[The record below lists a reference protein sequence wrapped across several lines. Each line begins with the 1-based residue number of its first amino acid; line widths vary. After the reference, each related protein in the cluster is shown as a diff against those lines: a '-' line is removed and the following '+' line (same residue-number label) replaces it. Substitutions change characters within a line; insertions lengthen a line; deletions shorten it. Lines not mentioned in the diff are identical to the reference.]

1 MVSTAECALV
11 QLRSIRLAAALRGVN
26 CVIKGRGKEKGGQE
40 KKKSATILRLR
51 APSFSFLGRSVSYA
65 GIWGGN
71 CERVMN
77 ARGFTWRRSAAAIS
91 YLVIL

>member
-26 CVIKGRGKEKGGQE
+26 CVIKGRGGGRR

-77 ARGFTWRRSAAAIS
+77 ARGLTERRSAAAIS
-91 YLVIL
+91 YFVIL